1 MVLQFVPRL
10 RQVQRMLMTDTVDIF
25 RGVTEVGHEI
35 PCRVHTSRL
44 FAEPADPSDANMRSM
59 SEWGFTCPWDTDV
72 QIGDQLIVGTRIDSI
87 AGEVL
92 LDDTWKTAVRIW
104 ATRPKVATARTVVT
118 FWRGNYDDDSMTQ
131 IGPFTVQIVYDRNK
145 AIEPPIRYVPAGR
158 AQYKTGWFVG
168 GMELHAVQ
176 PEDRFMFEGFAGIVT
191 EVLPGQPQH
200 VEVRFVM
207 DEGGA
212 R

>member
-1 MVLQFVPRL
+1 MVTQFVPRL
-10 RQVQRMLMTDTVDIF
+10 RQLQQKLMTERVDVY
-25 RGVTEVGHEI
+25 RGVTEVGHQL
-35 PCRVHTSRL
+35 PCRIHTSRL
-44 FAEPADPSDANMRSM
+44 FAEPGDPSDANMRSM
-59 SEWGFTCPWDTDV
+59 TEWGFTLPWDV
-72 QIGDQLIVGTRIDSI
+72 NVRIGDQLMVGTRIDAI

-92 LDDTWKTAVRIW
+92 FDDTWITAVRVW
-104 ATRPKVATARTVVT
+104 ATRPKIATARTPIT
-118 FWRGNYDDDSMTQ
+118 FWRGNYDDDAMTQ
-131 IGPFTVQIVYDRNK
+131 IGPFIVQVVYDRNK

-168 GMELHAVQ
+168 GMELAVLL
-176 PEDRFMFEGFAGIVT
+176 PEDRFLFEGYAGIVI

-200 VEVRFVM
+200 IEVRFLL